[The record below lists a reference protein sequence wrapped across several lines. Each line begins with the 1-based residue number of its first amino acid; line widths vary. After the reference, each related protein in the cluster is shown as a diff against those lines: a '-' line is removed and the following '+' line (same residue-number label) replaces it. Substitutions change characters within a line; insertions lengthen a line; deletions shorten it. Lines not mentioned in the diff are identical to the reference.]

1 VSPAGA
7 GTPVGA
13 AHHAVSAVST
23 GAASTGTSSTR
34 TFGDR
39 LQAAFD
45 EFGRLCV
52 GIDPHS
58 WLLSEWNLPDTAAGA
73 ETFGRLVVAAA
84 AGRAGIVKP
93 QVAFYERYG
102 SAGYLALE
110 RVLADTRDAGLLVI
124 ADVKRGDLGTSVE
137 AYGQAWLNPGS
148 PLEVDAITVNP
159 YMGVGSL
166 ASTIELARSNH
177 KGLFLLGATSNPE
190 AAHLQQAVLAGGA
203 RAGRT
208 VAASVLDQVAEINA
222 GSAGA
227 SPAGSLGAIGVVL
240 GATVSLGDFGIDVH
254 APAAAV
260 ATPVLAPG
268 FGHQGANPTDLTTL
282 FGGYAQGVIVSE
294 SRSVLSAGPDHVA
307 DEITRRV
314 TEAGATRG

>member
-1 VSPAGA
+1 VSPAESVVTTA
-7 GTPVGA
+7 
-13 AHHAVSAVST
+13 
-23 GAASTGTSSTR
+23 
-34 TFGDR
+34 TFGER
-39 LQAAFD
+39 LQGAFD
-45 EFGRLCV
+45 RFGRLCV

-58 WLLSEWNLPDTAAGA
+58 WLLTDWNLPDSAAGA
-73 ETFGRLVVAAA
+73 ESFGRLVVAAA

-93 QVAFYERYG
+93 QVAFYERFG

-110 RVLADTRDAGLLVI
+110 RVLADARDAGLLVI

-137 AYGQAWLNPGS
+137 AYGQAWLTPGS
-148 PLEVDAITVNP
+148 PLEVDSITVNA

-166 ASTIELARSNH
+166 ASTIELAQSHR
-177 KGLFLLGATSNPE
+177 KGLFLLAATSNPE

-203 RAGRT
+203 EAGST
-208 VAASVLDQVAEINA
+208 VAASVLHQVAGINA
-222 GSAGA
+222 GS
-227 SPAGSLGAIGVVL
+227 PAGSVGDIGVVL
-240 GATVSLGDFGIDVH
+240 GATVSLGDFGIDIH
-254 APAAAV
+254 APSAAV

-268 FGHQGANPTDLTTL
+268 FGHQGAHPTDLTAL

>member
-1 VSPAGA
+1 VSP
-7 GTPVGA
+7 TESV
-13 AHHAVSAVST
+13 VT
-23 GAASTGTSSTR
+23 TGT
-34 TFGDR
+34 FGER
-39 LQAAFD
+39 LQGAFD
-45 EFGRLCV
+45 RFGRLCV

-73 ETFGRLVVAAA
+73 ESFGRLVVAAA

-110 RVLADTRDAGLLVI
+110 RVLADARDAGLLVI

-137 AYGQAWLNPGS
+137 AYGQAWLSPGA
-148 PLEVDAITVNP
+148 PLEVDAITVNA

-166 ASTIELARSNH
+166 ASTVKLAGEHR
-177 KGLFLLGATSNPE
+177 KGLFLLAATSNPE
-190 AAHLQQAVLAGGA
+190 AAHLQQAVLAGGPQ
-203 RAGRT
+203 AGRT
-208 VAASVLDQVAEINA
+208 VAAAVLDQVADINGTSTDA
-222 GSAGA
+222 GTL
-227 SPAGSLGAIGVVL
+227 GSVGVVL
-240 GATVSLGDFGIDVH
+240 GATVSLADFGIDIH
-254 APAAAV
+254 APSAAV